1 MPRFDPDVPV
11 NCVLCRRDVP
21 GRLITLHHLKPK
33 SRGGGATS
41 GWRPAGRAT
50 SRSRELPNKELAA
63 GFDDVD
69 ALKPKSRGGGAD
81 VRVATCRTCH
91 KQIHAT
97 FTNKEL
103 DRGFDDVQAL
113 RGSDRL
119 SGFLGWVR
127 KQKPDRVFGV
137 ARSAAKPRRRR

>member
-33 SRGGGATS
+33 SRGGGA
-41 GWRPAGRAT
+41 
-50 SRSRELPNKELAA
+50 
-63 GFDDVD
+63 
-69 ALKPKSRGGGAD
+69 D

-91 KQIHAT
+91 KQIHAS

-103 DRGFDDVQAL
+103 AAGFDDVDAL
-113 RGSDRL
+113 RGSERL
-119 SGFLGWVR
+119 GPFLHWVR

-137 ARSAAKPRRRR
+137 ASKPKRRRR